1 MTELIAILMSLIA
14 GEIRNIPP
22 ARDRRA
28 RDTRDSYVIVALD
41 REEIFRT
48 ATAEKTL
55 SPFFGEE
62 FGFQVP
68 REFRQLTFYVMV
80 NDCLPLSRDLKLGR
94 VAIDKEALVKGEA
107 AEDKWYPVLP
117 IDLDSEVQGKVHLSF
132 SYREKLVDDG
142 QTYYELSVKVVECS
156 GLCGLGPSG
165 LADPYAQVV
174 ILGPAGLRSEVRK
187 GLVHRRSNDPQ
198 INETFKFPVS
208 HVPSLHAV
216 STH

>member
-80 NDCLPLSRDLKLGR
+80 NDCLPLCRDLKLGR

-117 IDLDSEVQGKVHLSF
+117 IDLDSEVQVH
-132 SYREKLVDDG
+132 K
-142 QTYYELSVKVVECS
+142 LSVS
-156 GLCGLGPSG
+156 
-165 LADPYAQVV
+165 
-174 ILGPAGLRSEVRK
+174 
-187 GLVHRRSNDPQ
+187 
-198 INETFKFPVS
+198 
-208 HVPSLHAV
+208 VPSLQPLPSPPHLYPLRERCIFLSAIER
-216 STH
+216 S